1 MACSERNITTIEA
14 WNPTPSSCLPG
25 GIDVDV
31 DLQNADGATLL
42 DGEVT
47 LTRDRINGGWVA
59 YGDCADAWVSP
70 ELLAGLMR
78 YCREAGEDLAT
89 MLRAIASR
97 AVAQVTDEV
106 AEAADEE
113 GREFA
118 EAQA

>member
-1 MACSERNITTIEA
+1 
-14 WNPTPSSCLPG
+14 
-25 GIDVDV
+25 
-31 DLQNADGATLL
+31 
-42 DGEVT
+42 
-47 LTRDRINGGWVA
+47 
-59 YGDCADAWVSP
+59 
-70 ELLAGLMR
+70 
-78 YCREAGEDLAT
+78 